1 MEMRDVFWL
10 LKMHITF
17 IILSIFESFVTIF
30 GTSTLLAILVN
41 DTEIEIIKVLLLD
54 SRYLCRILIF
64 FQAH

>member
-1 MEMRDVFWL
+1 MEMRDGFWL
-10 LKMHITF
+10 LEMHITF

-30 GTSTLLAILVN
+30 DTSTLLAILVN